1 MLVFLLH
8 DILYE
13 HHNRSAMKLTP
24 TTTAARRQGAVR
36 KLIIIRSCCPLLPC
50 VVVDDDDDFLFGRFS
65 VQSDAHDEEDQHHDE
80 FHNHIH
86 DEQDSVIGSDVGEVM
101 DVAEG
106 REERPHEAHEEER
119 QSEGYGED
127 DSLLAWGGRVG
138 TLGDEDGEND
148 DSDVDGGEDDDA
160 GFGEGVDLEAAGADF
175 MGVGA
180 PHAADDTEDEGDGD
194 WDLKQ
199 A

>member
-24 TTTAARRQGAVR
+24 TTTAARRQGAMR
-36 KLIIIRSCCPLLPC
+36 KLIIIGSWCPLLPC

-65 VQSDAHDEEDQHHDE
+65 VQSDAHAEEGQHHDE

-86 DEQDSVIGSDVGEVM
+86 DEQNSVIGSDVGEVM

-119 QSEGYGED
+119 QSESYGED

-148 DSDVDGGEDDDA
+148 DSD
-160 GFGEGVDLEAAGADF
+160 
-175 MGVGA
+175 
-180 PHAADDTEDEGDGD
+180 
-194 WDLKQ
+194 
-199 A
+199 